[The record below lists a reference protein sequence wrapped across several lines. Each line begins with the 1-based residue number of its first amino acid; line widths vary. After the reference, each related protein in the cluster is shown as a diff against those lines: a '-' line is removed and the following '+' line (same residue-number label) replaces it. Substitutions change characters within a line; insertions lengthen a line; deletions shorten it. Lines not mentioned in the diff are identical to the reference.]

1 LSQNKETKQLSKIS
15 LFDKPNAKFD
25 SIKIFRAWLDE
36 DTNMT
41 YSYGEL
47 MSNGY
52 SLTLINA
59 KSSFTIDFSP
69 YNNTFAVDP
78 ARNLLYF
85 VGSRDTPNII
95 EVNFESN
102 QISQVWE
109 LKDQLSVNSLS
120 KLILLPS
127 KGLYF
132 VGVRNPNW
140 PSVCKLQLADSS
152 NKVNCYEY
160 SNEFTVDGLSYLR
173 DELFFVSVKSF
184 SEGFFK
190 SSAHIIDLSNYLINQ
205 TSSLLLAQSRR
216 KDMVYSNEI
225 MENVCPTYFYK
236 YFHVIQHE
244 DRILFFIFENMYT
257 PATKGLIFNSCY
269 EIKDK
274 SYRLISTLYYDFNEI
289 PNIILKNGD
298 NIVLYQYHIHKG
310 RKFFRY
316 S

>member
-15 LFDKPNAKFD
+15 LFDKPNAKYD

-47 MSNGY
+47 VSNGY

-59 KSSFTIDFSP
+59 KFSFTIDFSP

-85 VGSRDTPNII
+85 VGSRDTANII

-152 NKVNCYEY
+152 SKVNCYEY
-160 SNEFTVDGLSYLR
+160 SNEFTVDGLSYLK

-205 TSSLLLAQSRR
+205 ISSLLLAQSQR
-216 KDMVYSNEI
+216 KNMVYPDGI

-244 DRILFFIFENMYT
+244 DRILFFIFDYWDIT
-257 PATKGLIFNSCY
+257 STKSLILNNCY

-274 SYRLISTLYYDFNEI
+274 SYRLVSTLYYDYKI
-289 PNIILKNGD
+289 ANIILKNGD
-298 NIVLYQYHIHKG
+298 NIVLYQYHMHKG
-310 RKFFRY
+310 GNFFRY